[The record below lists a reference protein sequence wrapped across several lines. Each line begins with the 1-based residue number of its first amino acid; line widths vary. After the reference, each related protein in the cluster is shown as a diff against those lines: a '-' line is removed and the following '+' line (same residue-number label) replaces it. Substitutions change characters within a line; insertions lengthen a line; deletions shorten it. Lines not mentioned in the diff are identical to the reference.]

1 MKTLHFYAVILGLC
15 TASLG
20 ASAALATHRL
30 QLENAAPIHNTLVAQ
45 ASARGEEF
53 IASGT
58 EPFWSV
64 TVSRRG
70 IVYAAPDANNRRYPY
85 TAPMSALG
93 RPSDLVRVYRL
104 NGQPNGLLVIK
115 KVNSCSDGMSDNVY
129 PYDATLILGNRVME
143 GCARRR

>member
-1 MKTLHFYAVILGLC
+1 MKSFHFYAIILGLC

-20 ASAALATHRL
+20 ASAALAYKVR
-30 QLENAAPIHNTLVAQ
+30 LENPVLKSDTSLVAQ
-45 ASARGEEF
+45 ASVRGEEL

-64 TVSRRG
+64 TISRRG